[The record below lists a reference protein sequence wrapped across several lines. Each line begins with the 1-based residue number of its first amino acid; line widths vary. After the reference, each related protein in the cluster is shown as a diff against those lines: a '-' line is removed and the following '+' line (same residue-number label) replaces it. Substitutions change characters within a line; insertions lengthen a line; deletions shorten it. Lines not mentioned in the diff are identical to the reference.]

1 MLSPPFRSGSLL
13 KQTVSVS
20 LMFFDT
26 PGRPYKDMG
35 SLCMYVCM
43 TFMYG
48 SLTEAFIANLKLKI
62 VGTL

>member
-1 MLSPPFRSGSLL
+1 MLSPPFGSGLLL

-26 PGRPYKDMG
+26 PGRPYKDLG
-35 SLCMYVCM
+35 SLCMYICVI
-43 TFMYG
+43 FMYG
-48 SLTEAFIANLKLKI
+48 SLTESFIANLKLKI